1 MVNRINCIA
10 SSSPSFFRT
19 NYVSVNNYDYLKII
33 GLPKVEI
40 NPWNF
45 ALQNVNDKN
54 VVYFAVFIYKINR
67 NFIMIQQFISLEIFT
82 SLTSIY
88 KFLYRK
94 SPQLFHELQNK
105 IICE

>member
-1 MVNRINCIA
+1 M
-10 SSSPSFFRT
+10 
-19 NYVSVNNYDYLKII
+19 
-33 GLPKVEI
+33 EI
-40 NPWNF
+40 NPWNY

-54 VVYFAVFIYKINR
+54 VVYFEVFIYKINR